1 MRLGRV
7 SETCAGISS
16 QGDPNG
22 LAGDQTQRGNAGVVP
37 LSTGTIFVKVNQ
49 GGGSVQF
56 VVDVNGYYSDT
67 FSDPSRVRT

>member
-1 MRLGRV
+1 
-7 SETCAGISS
+7 
-16 QGDPNG
+16 
-22 LAGDQTQRGNAGVVP
+22 